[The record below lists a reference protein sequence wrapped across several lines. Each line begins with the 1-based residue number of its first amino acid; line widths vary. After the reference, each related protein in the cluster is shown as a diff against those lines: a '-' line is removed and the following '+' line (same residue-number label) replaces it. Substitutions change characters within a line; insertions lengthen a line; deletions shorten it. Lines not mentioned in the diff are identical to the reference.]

1 MPMVI
6 IQRHSPAQN
15 ITSKATHLYHICTH
29 ICTYC
34 TSVTHTEKY
43 FLIHVKLTR
52 ISFHHIPIYLDPNGT
67 LFGSKS
73 IGKYNTRINFI

>member
-15 ITSKATHLYHICTH
+15 ITSKETHLYHICTH

-43 FLIHVKLTR
+43 FLIHV
-52 ISFHHIPIYLDPNGT
+52 I
-67 LFGSKS
+67 S
-73 IGKYNTRINFI
+73 IGIRLY